1 MSKKEKNKEATPLA
15 IVGIGCLF
23 PKADNPQEY
32 WTNIRE
38 GVDAITDIPDSHW
51 NPSDYFDE
59 DKTAP
64 DMTYAKR
71 GGFINAQDFNPLLYG
86 LSPNNIEA
94 TDTTQLLGMVATRQ
108 ALIDANYS
116 TAKDAGDGREFNR
129 DRTSVIMGVTSTLEL
144 VIPLGARLGH
154 PIWRKALADAGVDAE
169 TAEDVVERIADGY
182 VPWQENS
189 FPGLLGNVA
198 AGRIANRFDLGGT
211 NCVVDAACAS
221 SLSALHLAAMELA
234 SGRIDMAITG
244 GADTFNDIFMYMCFS
259 KTPALSPTG
268 NSRPFAKEG
277 DGTILGEGIGSVILK
292 RLDDA
297 KRDNDKIYAV
307 LKGIGSSSDGRGNA
321 IYAPSSSGQTKAL
334 RNAYYEAG
342 VTPRSIELV
351 EAHGTGTSVGDAVEA
366 TALNDVYDQDNQS
379 NEEETWCAIGSVK
392 SMIGHT
398 KAAAGV
404 AGLIKTA
411 MALKHKV
418 LPPSIKVDEP
428 LDIINPG
435 SAPLYLNTVKR
446 PWLKTLDTPRRA
458 ALSALGFG
466 GSNFHCVLEE
476 AEEAKTEIEWD
487 GQVLI
492 IALSADSKEELI
504 KQLPDSSVISSWDEL
519 RFFAYDSCQ
528 SFNKDAA
535 HRLTIVIENDAGK
548 TKEDRDTFFAD
559 IKKQLSSSSDTSWQ
573 RPDGVTY
580 SAKKT
585 NGRVAFV
592 FPGQGSQY
600 TGMCRDLACQFP
612 QFFNVLEQANNLFIE
627 ATGKESL
634 KKESLGDVLYPI
646 PVFSKADKKQ
656 QEEILRQTENAQPA
670 IGAVSLGAL
679 NVLKH
684 FSIDADV
691 TIGHS
696 YGELTALYAAGCYD
710 ENAFFRLS
718 RIRGELMG
726 QGEGDRGSM
735 LAVVAPYDQVK
746 TLLRENDVDLVL
758 ANHNSPTQ
766 VVLSGASDQID
777 AFAKVAK
784 EKKIRA
790 IKLPVAAAFHSSFVA
805 DAAKPF
811 AKALVDIQ
819 FNKTQIPVLS
829 NTTTEAYPDGIDSAK
844 KILAEQLANP
854 VRFVEQVEK
863 LYETGVD
870 TFIEIGPGKTLTGLI
885 NSILEGKKI
894 TAVGTDI
901 SVGKK
906 QGQYDLAL
914 VLASLAANGKELD
927 ITKWD
932 EACAAI
938 ERPDKNAKPAMTIAI
953 SGANYTMPRKAK
965 PPRKISEK
973 VPEKILGNAT
983 NKTEQEQQSKV
994 NTMTN
999 VKDVSS
1005 NQQQQVSSN
1014 TNAVATNN
1022 ISYNASHNAQYNVSN
1037 DVLQATQQSILA
1049 LQKMQE
1055 QTARL
1060 HQQYLEGQETAQK
1073 SIQSLLE
1080 QQQRLMTGQPLVAA
1094 PVHQPVQQPVNA
1106 PVINQEIKAEIKEP
1120 APVIK
1125 EIQETIQ
1132 AKPVQNESTDVDI
1145 DNLLLKVVSEKT
1157 GYPLEMLSLD
1167 MSLDTDLGID
1177 SIKRVEILSALQEQ
1191 LPWSQSVN
1199 PEELGTFQFLQHIVE
1214 FIAAGRP
1221 VGASAPTTS
1230 IQQTTNQ
1237 IDDGF
1242 ADTLLEIVSEKTGY
1256 PIEMLELDM
1265 NLDSD
1270 LGIDSIKRVE
1280 ILSALQEA
1288 MPELP
1293 TISPDE
1299 LSQLQTL
1306 RSITELFVNESSVA
1320 VASTTTVNE
1329 ASVSATNITSDF
1341 ANTLLDVVADK
1352 TGYPV
1357 DMLSLEMNLDSD
1369 LGIDSIKRVEILS
1382 AIQEQMPDLPS
1393 VSPDEMA
1400 ALQTLQSIVD
1410 IFNVSEVNQ
1419 QTSQPK
1425 TSQPGQT
1432 QSASGLSNLS
1442 EVLLEVVADKTG
1454 YPSEMLNLDMNLD
1467 SDLGIDSIKRVE
1479 ILSALQDKLPDL
1491 PTVSAD
1497 DLAALQTLQQ
1507 IIEYMDEQT
1516 VGISESVKEVVN
1528 VTQESDSVEPE
1539 ESNIIRSIVKLV
1551 ECEQEGRK
1559 KIDFNKDK
1567 EIWITK
1573 DNAGLAVKLAV
1584 LLTCKG
1590 YKAKAVSTD
1599 QKANNKLGAL
1609 ILCAN
1614 AEADKQHLFDSFA
1627 LVQRCADSLKKSKGI
1642 LVSITTLGG
1651 SFGFEGISENSSIQ
1665 AGLYGIVKTADK
1677 EWSDVHCKSIDI
1689 NTKTSSLD
1697 LIGKELFLQGPLEVA
1712 ITDNI
1717 KQLVLVDEEVSSEK
1731 TARLNKDDFIVI
1743 TGGARGVTAEVAV
1756 KLAETYQCK
1765 LLLLGRSPE
1774 PEDEPNWLAELT
1786 DEAAIKKAVMEHSE
1800 EKLTPAELQKQ
1811 YQSILANREVRTTLQ
1826 RINRTGASVQYASV
1840 DVTDANVLMT
1850 AIDLARTEFGNVSGF
1865 VHAAGVLAD
1874 KFIEDKTE
1882 EQFNRVY
1889 STKVEGL
1896 QNLLSATE
1904 NDDLK
1909 LILFFSSTTARL
1921 GRKGQVDYASAN
1933 EILNKQAT
1941 LENQKRK
1948 NCKVLSVNWGPW
1960 DGGMVTP
1967 VLKKLFKEEGV
1978 GVIGLNAGAEYLIN
1992 EIESDGPVETVVLGE
2007 AENLLEKIP
2016 LNKNSYEAASSA
2028 NSEMS
2033 LSFERELTVETHPFL
2048 KSHVMNGQAVL
2059 PAAVILEWFAHGAL
2073 HLNPGM
2079 QFHGF
2084 DNFRVLKGVTLS
2096 TDESVS
2102 LKILAGETIHQAD
2115 VSLVPVE
2122 LRSGEIL
2129 HASAVIVL
2137 ADGYETNVLA
2147 QLKEVSGEYKYQQ
2160 AEYYNNGQ
2168 LFHGQD
2174 LQGVKQVLACN
2185 DQGIVATANPAPKPS
2200 SWMKQ
2205 AIRSNWL
2212 TDPLVMDSAFQ
2223 IMILWSFEQSGIGSL
2238 PTAIASYRQYKRS
2251 FPKESVKIN
2260 TVVNE
2265 YTDHRA
2271 NAAIEFLDNKGELI
2285 ALIDGYECVRDKS
2298 LESAFSKN
2306 SLSQKVV

>member
-1 MSKKEKNKEATPLA
+1 MSKKEKNKETIPLA

-59 DKTAP
+59 DKTTP

-94 TDTTQLLGMVATRQ
+94 TDTTQLLGMLATRQ
-108 ALIDANYS
+108 ALLDANYS
-116 TAKDAGDGREFNR
+116 TAKDAGDGREFDR
-129 DRTSVIMGVTSTLEL
+129 DRTSVIMGVTGTLEL

-169 TAEDVVERIADGY
+169 TTEDVVERIADGY

-198 AGRIANRFDLGGT
+198 AGRIANRFDFGGT

-221 SLSALHLAAMELA
+221 SLSALHLAAMELT

-297 KRDNDKIYAV
+297 KRDNDKIYAL

-321 IYAPSSSGQTKAL
+321 IYAPSPGGQTKAL

-366 TALNDVYDQDNQS
+366 TALNGVYGEGND
-379 NEEETWCAIGSVK
+379 EETWCAIGSVK

-404 AGLIKTA
+404 AGLIKAA

-428 LDIINPG
+428 LEIINPG

-476 AEEAKTEIEWD
+476 AEETKTDIEWD

-492 IALSADSKEELI
+492 IAFSADSKEDII
-504 KQLPDSSVISSWDEL
+504 KQFPDSSVITSWDEL

-528 SFNKDAA
+528 RFNKDAA
-535 HRLTIVIENDAGK
+535 HRLTIVTEKSKENR
-548 TKEDRDTFFAD
+548 ESFFTD
-559 IKKQLSSSSDTSWQ
+559 IKKQLTSSSKTSWQ
-573 RPDGVTY
+573 RPDGVIY
-580 SAKKT
+580 SAEKT
-585 NGRVAFV
+585 RGKVAFV

-634 KKESLGDVLYPI
+634 GNVLYPI
-646 PVFSKADKKQ
+646 PVFSKADQKQ
-656 QEEILRQTENAQPA
+656 QEETLRQTQNAQPA

-679 NVLKH
+679 NVLRH
-684 FSIDADV
+684 FSVGADA

-710 ENAFFRLS
+710 EDAFFRLS
-718 RIRGELMG
+718 RIRGELMA

-746 TLLRENDVDLVL
+746 ALLKENNVDLVL

-784 EKKIRA
+784 AEKIRA

-811 AKALVDIQ
+811 AKALLDIQ

-863 LYETGVD
+863 LHETGVD

-894 TAVGTDI
+894 TAIATDV

-914 VLASLAANGKELD
+914 VLATLAANGKELD
-927 ITKWD
+927 ISKWD
-932 EACAAI
+932 EACAVI
-938 ERPDKNAKPAMTIAI
+938 ERPNKNTKPAMTIAI
-953 SGANYTMPRKAK
+953 NGANYTMPREAR
-965 PPRKISEK
+965 PPRKISENTAN
-973 VPEKILGNAT
+973 KI
-983 NKTEQEQQSKV
+983 EQVQQSKV

-999 VKDVSS
+999 VKDVST
-1005 NQQQQVSSN
+1005 NQQQHVSSS
-1014 TNAVATNN
+1014 TNAAVTNN
-1022 ISYNASHNAQYNVSN
+1022 ASFNVSN

-1080 QQQRLMTGQPLVAA
+1080 QQQRLMSGQPLVAT
-1094 PVHQPVQQPVNA
+1094 PVKQAVQQSVNQQITQPVVEVNA
-1106 PVINQEIKAEIKEP
+1106 PVINQEIKEA

-1132 AKPVQNESTDVDI
+1132 AKPVQHESTNIDI

-1221 VGASAPTTS
+1221 ESTDASTNS
-1230 IQQTTNQ
+1230 IQQTTIQ
-1237 IDDGF
+1237 VDDRS

-1306 RSITELFVNESSVA
+1306 RSITEIFVNESIVA
-1320 VASTTTVNE
+1320 VVSTTTVNE
-1329 ASVSATNITSDF
+1329 ASLSATNVTSGF
-1341 ANTLLDVVADK
+1341 ADTLLEVVAEK

-1382 AIQEQMPDLPS
+1382 AIQEQIPDLPS
-1393 VSPDEMA
+1393 VSPDDMA
-1400 ALQTLQSIVD
+1400 TLQTLQSIVD
-1410 IFNVSEVNQ
+1410 IFNVSDTNQ
-1419 QTSQPK
+1419 QTSQS
-1425 TSQPGQT
+1425 TQA
-1432 QSASGLSNLS
+1432 QSASAISNLS
-1442 EVLLEVVADKTG
+1442 DVLLEVVADKTG
-1454 YPSEMLNLDMNLD
+1454 YPTEMLNLEMNLD

-1507 IIEYMDEQT
+1507 IIEYMNEQT
-1516 VGISESVKEVVN
+1516 VAIGETVKEVAN
-1528 VTQESDSVEPE
+1528 NTQESDSVESEE
-1539 ESNIIRSIVKLV
+1539 ESNIIRSVVKLV
-1551 ECEQEGRK
+1551 ECELEGRK

-1573 DNAGLAVKLAV
+1573 DNAGLAVKLVV

-1590 YKAKAVSTD
+1590 YKAKVVSAD
-1599 QKANNKLGAL
+1599 QKANNNLGAL

-1614 AEADKQHLFDSFA
+1614 AEADKQYLFDSFS
-1627 LVQRCADSLKKSKGI
+1627 LVQRCADSLKKTKGI
-1642 LVSITTLGG
+1642 LASITTLGG

-1689 NTKTSSLD
+1689 NPETSPLD
-1697 LIGKELFLQGPLEVA
+1697 LIEQELFLQGPLEVA
-1712 ITDNI
+1712 ITDNL
-1717 KQLVLVDEEVSSEK
+1717 KQLVLVEEEISSEK
-1731 TARLNKDDFIVI
+1731 TAKLNKDDFIVI

-1756 KLAETYQCK
+1756 KIAKTYQCK

-1774 PEDEPNWLAELT
+1774 PEDEPSWLAELT
-1786 DEAAIKKAVMEHSE
+1786 DEATIKKAIMEHSK

-1811 YQSILANREVRTTLQ
+1811 YQSILANHEIRTTLQ
-1826 RINRTGASVQYASV
+1826 RVKKTGANVQYVSV
-1840 DVTDANVLMT
+1840 DVTDTNALMT
-1850 AIDLARTEFGNVSGF
+1850 SIDLARVEFGNVSGF

-1874 KFIEDKTE
+1874 RLIEDKTE
-1882 EQFNRVY
+1882 EQFNSVY

-1896 QNLLSATE
+1896 HNLLSATE

-1909 LILFFSSTTARL
+1909 LMLFFSSTTARL
-1921 GRKGQVDYASAN
+1921 GRKGQVDYAAAN
-1933 EILNKQAT
+1933 EILNKQAA

-1948 NCKVLSVNWGPW
+1948 GCKVLSINWGPW

-1967 VLKKLFKEEGV
+1967 ALKKLFKEEGV

-2007 AENLLEKIP
+2007 AENLLEKIS
-2016 LNKNSYEAASSA
+2016 LNSYEAPSSV

-2033 LSFERELTVETHPFL
+2033 VSFERELSIETHSFL

-2059 PAAVILEWFAHGAL
+2059 PVAVIIEWFAHGAL

-2084 DNFRVLKGVTLS
+2084 DNFRVLKGVTLN
-2096 TDESVS
+2096 TDESIS

-2122 LRSGEIL
+2122 LRSGEML
-2129 HASAVIVL
+2129 HASAVMVL
-2137 ADGYETNVLA
+2137 ADSYETNVLP
-2147 QLKEVSGEYKYQQ
+2147 QLKEVTGKYQYQ
-2160 AEYYNNGQ
+2160 NREYYENGQ
-2168 LFHGQD
+2168 LFHGKD
-2174 LQGVKQVLACN
+2174 LQGVKQVLACS
-2185 DQGIVATANPAPKPS
+2185 DKGIVATAKPAPQPS
-2200 SWMKQ
+2200 NWMKQ

-2212 TDPLVMDSAFQ
+2212 TDPLVIDSAFQ
-2223 IMILWSFEQSGIGSL
+2223 IMILWSFKQSGIGSL

-2251 FPKESVKIN
+2251 FPKDSVKIN

-2285 ALIDGYECVRDKS
+2285 ALIDAYECVRDKS

-2306 SLSQKVV
+2306 SLNQEVI

>member
-1 MSKKEKNKEATPLA
+1 MSNKEKNKETTPLA

-38 GVDAITDIPDSHW
+38 GVDAITDIPESHW

-108 ALIDANYS
+108 ALLDANYS
-116 TAKDAGDGREFNR
+116 TAKDAGDGREFDR

-198 AGRIANRFDLGGT
+198 AGRIANRFDFGGT

-221 SLSALHLAAMELA
+221 SLSALHLAAMELT

-277 DGTILGEGIGSVILK
+277 DGTILGEGIGSVVLK

-334 RNAYYEAG
+334 RNAYHEAG

-366 TALNDVYDQDNQS
+366 TALNDVYGQDN
-379 NEEETWCAIGSVK
+379 EGETWCAIGSVK

-428 LDIINPG
+428 LEILNPG
-435 SAPLYLNTVKR
+435 SAPIYLNTVKR

-492 IALSADSKEELI
+492 IALSAESKEELI
-504 KQLPDSSVISSWDEL
+504 KQLPDSSVISTWDEL

-528 SFNKDAA
+528 NFNKDAA
-535 HRLTIVIENDAGK
+535 HRLTIVTENNIEK
-548 TKEDRDTFFAD
+548 TKQDRETFFAD
-559 IKKQLSSSSDTSWQ
+559 IKKQLTSSSEDSWQ
-573 RPDGVTY
+573 RPDGVIY
-580 SAKKT
+580 SAEKT
-585 NGRVAFV
+585 KGKVAFV

-600 TGMCRDLACQFP
+600 AGMCRDLACQFP
-612 QFFNVLEQANNLFIE
+612 QFFNALEQANNLFLE
-627 ATGKESL
+627 ATG
-634 KKESLGDVLYPI
+634 KESLGDVLYPI
-646 PVFSKADKKQ
+646 PVFSKADQKQ
-656 QEEILRQTENAQPA
+656 QEETLRQTQNAQPA
-670 IGAVSLGAL
+670 IGVVSLGAL

-684 FSIDADV
+684 FSVDADA

-710 ENAFFRLS
+710 ETAFFRLS
-718 RIRGELMG
+718 RIRGELMA

-746 TLLRENDVDLVL
+746 TLLNENNVDLVL

-777 AFAKVAK
+777 AFAKIAK
-784 EKKIRA
+784 AEKIRA

-811 AKALVDIQ
+811 AKALLDIQ

-885 NSILEGKKI
+885 NSILEGKEI
-894 TAVGTDI
+894 TAIATDV

-914 VLASLAANGKELD
+914 VLATLMANGKEVD
-927 ITKWD
+927 ISKWD

-953 SGANYTMPRKAK
+953 NGANYTMPRKAK
-965 PPRKISEK
+965 PPRK
-973 VPEKILGNAT
+973 VPSKTLGNT
-983 NKTEQEQQSKV
+983 ENKTEQAQQSKV

-1014 TNAVATNN
+1014 TNAVVTNN
-1022 ISYNASHNAQYNVSN
+1022 TSYNASHNAQYNVSN
-1037 DVLQATQQSILA
+1037 DVLQATQQNILA

-1080 QQQRLMTGQPLVAA
+1080 QQQRLMTGQPLVAT
-1094 PVHQPVQQPVNA
+1094 PVQQPIPQPVQQPV
-1106 PVINQEIKAEIKEP
+1106 NQEIKAEIKQEIKES
-1120 APVIK
+1120 APLIK

-1145 DNLLLKVVSEKT
+1145 NNLLLKVVSEKT

-1221 VGASAPTTS
+1221 VGASA
-1230 IQQTTNQ
+1230 
-1237 IDDGF
+1237 
-1242 ADTLLEIVSEKTGY
+1242 
-1256 PIEMLELDM
+1256 
-1265 NLDSD
+1265 
-1270 LGIDSIKRVE
+1270 
-1280 ILSALQEA
+1280 
-1288 MPELP
+1288 
-1293 TISPDE
+1293 
-1299 LSQLQTL
+1299 
-1306 RSITELFVNESSVA
+1306 
-1320 VASTTTVNE
+1320 
-1329 ASVSATNITSDF
+1329 ATN
-1341 ANTLLDVVADK
+1341 
-1352 TGYPV
+1352 
-1357 DMLSLEMNLDSD
+1357 
-1369 LGIDSIKRVEILS
+1369 
-1382 AIQEQMPDLPS
+1382 
-1393 VSPDEMA
+1393 
-1400 ALQTLQSIVD
+1400 
-1410 IFNVSEVNQ
+1410 
-1419 QTSQPK
+1419 
-1425 TSQPGQT
+1425 
-1432 QSASGLSNLS
+1432 
-1442 EVLLEVVADKTG
+1442 
-1454 YPSEMLNLDMNLD
+1454 
-1467 SDLGIDSIKRVE
+1467 
-1479 ILSALQDKLPDL
+1479 
-1491 PTVSAD
+1491 
-1497 DLAALQTLQQ
+1497 
-1507 IIEYMDEQT
+1507 
-1516 VGISESVKEVVN
+1516 
-1528 VTQESDSVEPE
+1528 
-1539 ESNIIRSIVKLV
+1539 
-1551 ECEQEGRK
+1551 
-1559 KIDFNKDK
+1559 
-1567 EIWITK
+1567 
-1573 DNAGLAVKLAV
+1573 NA
-1584 LLTCKG
+1584 
-1590 YKAKAVSTD
+1590 
-1599 QKANNKLGAL
+1599 
-1609 ILCAN
+1609 
-1614 AEADKQHLFDSFA
+1614 
-1627 LVQRCADSLKKSKGI
+1627 
-1642 LVSITTLGG
+1642 
-1651 SFGFEGISENSSIQ
+1651 Q
-1665 AGLYGIVKTADK
+1665 A
-1677 EWSDVHCKSIDI
+1677 
-1689 NTKTSSLD
+1689 
-1697 LIGKELFLQGPLEVA
+1697 
-1712 ITDNI
+1712 
-1717 KQLVLVDEEVSSEK
+1717 
-1731 TARLNKDDFIVI
+1731 R
-1743 TGGARGVTAEVAV
+1743 
-1756 KLAETYQCK
+1756 
-1765 LLLLGRSPE
+1765 
-1774 PEDEPNWLAELT
+1774 
-1786 DEAAIKKAVMEHSE
+1786 
-1800 EKLTPAELQKQ
+1800 
-1811 YQSILANREVRTTLQ
+1811 
-1826 RINRTGASVQYASV
+1826 
-1840 DVTDANVLMT
+1840 
-1850 AIDLARTEFGNVSGF
+1850 
-1865 VHAAGVLAD
+1865 
-1874 KFIEDKTE
+1874 
-1882 EQFNRVY
+1882 
-1889 STKVEGL
+1889 
-1896 QNLLSATE
+1896 
-1904 NDDLK
+1904 
-1909 LILFFSSTTARL
+1909 
-1921 GRKGQVDYASAN
+1921 
-1933 EILNKQAT
+1933 
-1941 LENQKRK
+1941 
-1948 NCKVLSVNWGPW
+1948 
-1960 DGGMVTP
+1960 
-1967 VLKKLFKEEGV
+1967 
-1978 GVIGLNAGAEYLIN
+1978 
-1992 EIESDGPVETVVLGE
+1992 
-2007 AENLLEKIP
+2007 
-2016 LNKNSYEAASSA
+2016 
-2028 NSEMS
+2028 
-2033 LSFERELTVETHPFL
+2033 
-2048 KSHVMNGQAVL
+2048 
-2059 PAAVILEWFAHGAL
+2059 
-2073 HLNPGM
+2073 
-2079 QFHGF
+2079 
-2084 DNFRVLKGVTLS
+2084 
-2096 TDESVS
+2096 
-2102 LKILAGETIHQAD
+2102 
-2115 VSLVPVE
+2115 
-2122 LRSGEIL
+2122 
-2129 HASAVIVL
+2129 
-2137 ADGYETNVLA
+2137 
-2147 QLKEVSGEYKYQQ
+2147 
-2160 AEYYNNGQ
+2160 
-2168 LFHGQD
+2168 
-2174 LQGVKQVLACN
+2174 
-2185 DQGIVATANPAPKPS
+2185 
-2200 SWMKQ
+2200 
-2205 AIRSNWL
+2205 
-2212 TDPLVMDSAFQ
+2212 
-2223 IMILWSFEQSGIGSL
+2223 
-2238 PTAIASYRQYKRS
+2238 
-2251 FPKESVKIN
+2251 
-2260 TVVNE
+2260 
-2265 YTDHRA
+2265 
-2271 NAAIEFLDNKGELI
+2271 
-2285 ALIDGYECVRDKS
+2285 
-2298 LESAFSKN
+2298 
-2306 SLSQKVV
+2306 

>member
-1 MSKKEKNKEATPLA
+1 MSNKKKNKETIPLA

-59 DKTAP
+59 DKTIP

-71 GGFINAQDFNPLLYG
+71 GGFINEQDFNPLLYG

-108 ALIDANYS
+108 ALLDANYS
-116 TAKDAGDGREFNR
+116 TAKDAGDGREFDR
-129 DRTSVIMGVTSTLEL
+129 DRTSVIMGVTGTLEL

-198 AGRIANRFDLGGT
+198 AGRIANRFDFGGT

-221 SLSALHLAAMELA
+221 SLSALHLAAMELT

-277 DGTILGEGIGSVILK
+277 DGTILGEGIGSVVLK

-297 KRDNDKIYAV
+297 KSDNDKIYAV

-321 IYAPSSSGQTKAL
+321 IYAPSSGGQTKAL

-366 TALNDVYDQDNQS
+366 TALNGVYGQDNQG
-379 NEEETWCAIGSVK
+379 ETWCAIGSVK

-428 LDIINPG
+428 LEIINPG

-476 AEEAKTEIEWD
+476 AEESKTDIEWD

-492 IALSADSKEELI
+492 IALSADSKEDII

-519 RFFAYDSCQ
+519 RFFAYDCCQ
-528 SFNKDAA
+528 SFNKDAV
-535 HRLTIVIENDAGK
+535 HRLTIVVENATGK
-548 TKEDRDTFFAD
+548 AKRDREAFFAD
-559 IKKQLSSSSDTSWQ
+559 IKKQLTSSSETSWQ
-573 RPDGVTY
+573 RPDGVIY
-580 SAKKT
+580 SSEKT
-585 NGRVAFV
+585 NGKVAFV

-634 KKESLGDVLYPI
+634 GDVLYPI
-646 PVFSKADKKQ
+646 PVFSKADQKQ
-656 QEEILRQTENAQPA
+656 QEETLRQTQNAQPA

-684 FSIDADV
+684 FSVGADA

-710 ENAFFRLS
+710 ESAFLRLS

-746 TLLRENDVDLVL
+746 TLLKENNVDLVL

-766 VVLSGASDQID
+766 IVLSGASEQID
-777 AFAKVAK
+777 TFAKVAK
-784 EKKIRA
+784 AEKIRA
-790 IKLPVAAAFHSSFVA
+790 IKLPVAAAFHSPFVA
-805 DAAKPF
+805 EAAKPF
-811 AKALVDIQ
+811 AKALLDIQ

-854 VRFVEQVEK
+854 VRFVEQIEK
-863 LYETGVD
+863 LHERGVD

-894 TAVGTDI
+894 TAIATDI

-914 VLASLAANGKELD
+914 VLATLAANGKELD
-927 ITKWD
+927 IAKWD

-938 ERPDKNAKPAMTIAI
+938 ERSDKNVKPAMTIAI
-953 SGANYTMPRKAK
+953 SGANYTMPREAK
-965 PPRKISEK
+965 PPRKISD
-973 VPEKILGNAT
+973 NTA
-983 NKTEQEQQSKV
+983 NKTEQAQQSKV

-999 VKDVSS
+999 VKDTSS
-1005 NQQQQVSSN
+1005 NQQQQVSNN
-1014 TNAVATNN
+1014 TIAVVTNN
-1022 ISYNASHNAQYNVSN
+1022 NASCNVSN

-1080 QQQRLMTGQPLVAA
+1080 QQQRLMSGQPLVTT
-1094 PVHQPVQQPVNA
+1094 PVQQPVVQVNA
-1106 PVINQEIKAEIKEP
+1106 PAINQEIKAEIKPDIKEP

-1132 AKPVQNESTDVDI
+1132 AKPVQPESTDVDI

-1221 VGASAPTTS
+1221 VGASEPTNS
-1230 IQQTTNQ
+1230 VQQATNQ
-1237 IDDGF
+1237 VNDGF

-1320 VASTTTVNE
+1320 VASMATVNE
-1329 ASVSATNITSDF
+1329 ASILATNVTSGF
-1341 ANTLLDVVADK
+1341 ADTLLEVVADK

-1382 AIQEQMPDLPS
+1382 AIQEKMPDLPS
-1393 VSPDEMA
+1393 VSPDDMA

-1419 QTSQPK
+1419 QASQPAH
-1425 TSQPGQT
+1425 T
-1432 QSASGLSNLS
+1432 QSASAISNLS

-1454 YPSEMLNLDMNLD
+1454 YPTEMLNLEMNLD

-1479 ILSALQDKLPDL
+1479 ILSALQDELPDL

-1507 IIEYMDEQT
+1507 IVEYMNEQT
-1516 VGISESVKEVVN
+1516 VGIGETVKEVVN
-1528 VTQESDSVEPE
+1528 DIQKNNSVEPEE

-1551 ECEQEGRK
+1551 EIGKEGRK
-1559 KIDFNKDK
+1559 QIDFNTDK

-1573 DNAGLAVKLAV
+1573 DSAGLAVKLSV
-1584 LLTCKG
+1584 LLKCKG
-1590 YKAKAVSTD
+1590 YKTKVVSTD
-1599 QKANNKLGAL
+1599 EKANNKLGAL

-1614 AEADKQHLFDSFA
+1614 AEADKQYLFDSFA
-1627 LVQRCADSLKKSKGI
+1627 LVQRCADFLKKSKGI

-1651 SFGFEGISENSSIQ
+1651 SFGFEGISENSPVQ

-1689 NTKTSSLD
+1689 NQEASPLD
-1697 LIGKELFLQGPLEVA
+1697 LIEKELFLQGPLEVA
-1712 ITDNI
+1712 ITDSA
-1717 KQLVLVDEEVSSEK
+1717 KQLVLVDEGISSEK
-1731 TARLNKDDFIVI
+1731 EARLNKDDFVVI

-1756 KLAETYQCK
+1756 KFAETYQCK

-1786 DEAAIKKAVMEHSE
+1786 DEAAIKKAIMEHSE
-1800 EKLTPAELQKQ
+1800 EKLTPANLQKKF
-1811 YQSILANREVRTTLQ
+1811 QSILANREVRTTLH
-1826 RINRTGASVQYASV
+1826 RISNTGANVQYVSV
-1840 DVTDANVLMT
+1840 DVTDTNSLMT
-1850 AIDLARTEFGNVSGF
+1850 AIDLARIEFGNVSGF

-1904 NDDLK
+1904 NDNLK
-1909 LILFFSSTTARL
+1909 LMLFFSSTTARL

-1933 EILNKQAT
+1933 EILNKQAA

-1948 NCKVLSVNWGPW
+1948 DCKVLSVNWGPW
-1960 DGGMVTP
+1960 DGGMVTSA
-1967 VLKKLFKEEGV
+1967 LKKLFREEGV

-2007 AENLLEKIP
+2007 AENLLEKIS
-2016 LNKNSYEAASSA
+2016 LNSYEIPPSV
-2028 NSEMS
+2028 NHEMS

-2059 PAAVILEWFAHGAL
+2059 PVAVILEWFAHGAL

-2084 DNFRVLKGVTLS
+2084 DNFRVLKGITLN
-2096 TDESVS
+2096 TDESLS

-2115 VSLVPVE
+2115 VSFVPVE
-2122 LRSGEIL
+2122 LRSGEML
-2129 HASAVIVL
+2129 HASAVMVL
-2137 ADGYETNVLA
+2137 ADGYETNVLP
-2147 QLKEVSGEYKYQQ
+2147 QLKEVSGEYRYQK

-2168 LFHGQD
+2168 LFHGHD
-2174 LQGVKQVLACN
+2174 LQGVKQVLACS
-2185 DQGIVATANPAPKPS
+2185 DKGIVATAKSAPQPS

-2212 TDPLVMDSAFQ
+2212 TDPLVIDSSFQ

-2251 FPKESVKIN
+2251 FPKDIVKIN
-2260 TVVNE
+2260 TIVNE
-2265 YTDHRA
+2265 YTEHRA

-2306 SLSQKVV
+2306 SLNQEVI